1 MPKKKTKKAGTKK
14 PKETPKQAVP
24 ASLAETEA
32 HAAVP
37 SAEPVAHTRPLHE
50 PTNAQWL
57 SEDIPTTTADDVRSS
72 VDAKPVP
79 KAVAFS
85 SPAEKLAAR
94 PAPIQAFG
102 GADAPSPP
110 HAPEAAPPDADECE
124 VMALDL
130 TEPAAVPM
138 AAPAPWHAAAVGLE
152 GSRRI
157 KKLLFGDRPWRHT
170 WAVQGLCFSE
180 DVSYG
185 LVQHEGGPCGPLAV
199 LQAFVLM
206 DLFYAAPAA
215 AAPDVS
221 EERATQAVAA
231 AMADILL
238 NIAEQTHGHRATV
251 FLATLGGGGAPP
263 DGTNLK
269 QSCHTEEFRLLA
281 FTARQALVGY
291 VLAHR
296 AQYTAPRGNGLLL
309 FLVSALYTKAGSA
322 KAPDW
327 GLLQRD
333 MDCKDTSL
341 VVEHG
346 YCGQELV
353 NLLLFGRAVSNVFDG
368 VTEIG
373 EGPDVMALQGVPHR
387 SRAGYLTLMEH
398 FGNCRVGERLKAP
411 EHPVWV
417 VCSESH
423 YTVLFAKRE
432 GAAGADEA
440 FDLWYWDQLGMQD
453 EEIRLSV
460 DPTGALSPS
469 VPAGDEL
476 VPPIDD
482 VIRTKW
488 PGATINW
495 NGTDPLL

>member
-1 MPKKKTKKAGTKK
+1 MLPWSWVLGVVHSLTCGSSD
-14 PKETPKQAVP
+14 PVEQAVCW
-24 ASLAETEA
+24 
-32 HAAVP
+32 AVLF
-37 SAEPVAHTRPLHE
+37 V
-50 PTNAQWL
+50 
-57 SEDIPTTTADDVRSS
+57 V
-72 VDAKPVP
+72 
-79 KAVAFS
+79 
-85 SPAEKLAAR
+85 
-94 PAPIQAFG
+94 
-102 GADAPSPP
+102 
-110 HAPEAAPPDADECE
+110 
-124 VMALDL
+124 LD
-130 TEPAAVPM
+130 
-138 AAPAPWHAAAVGLE
+138 
-152 GSRRI
+152 SRRQC
-157 KKLLFGDRPWRHT
+157 LGSSR
-170 WAVQGLCFSE
+170 
-180 DVSYG
+180 DVSVVMQHVA
-185 LVQHEGGPCGPLAV
+185 LVRCGAV
-199 LQAFVLM
+199 RCGA
-206 DLFYAAPAA
+206 AA
-215 AAPDVS
+215 AAPDFS
-221 EERATQAVAA
+221 EERAMQAVAA

-281 FTARQALVGY
+281 FTVGY

-309 FLVSALYTKAGSA
+309 FLLSALYTKTGSA

-327 GLLQRD
+327 GLLLRD

-398 FGNCRVGERLKAP
+398 FGNCRVGERLKDP
-411 EHPVWV
+411 VHPVWV

-440 FDLWYWDQLGMQD
+440 SDLWYWDQLGMQD

-460 DPTGALSPS
+460 DPSGALSPS

-488 PGATINW
+488 PGATICGWGGGGMRAKKKFVSLKWASLFRFIHNFIFPQRQISLVFGGW
-495 NGTDPLL
+495 VVWPGGVGVRQIIPPPSCICLSIASPIAIPTNIRVPIPIRICLAIGVPIPI